1 MRYRLLGS
9 SALRVSEVAL
19 GTMTFGERWGWGAEL
34 AESRRMLDLF
44 LDRGGNFVDTAN
56 NYTDGESEEQLGELL
71 EGRRERVVLGTKYT
85 LTSRPEDP
93 NAGGN
98 HRKNLLQTLEASLRR
113 LRTDRID
120 LLWMHMWDGITLI
133 DEVVRALDDVV
144 AAGKVVAIGISD
156 TPAWVVSRAVAIAE
170 LRGWT
175 RPSAIQLPYS
185 LTGRDAERELFPM
198 ADSLGLG
205 VLAWGNLDGGVL
217 TGKYADGGTEPR
229 RYGDHTPDERRAK
242 AVALVREIAGNLK
255 ATPSQVCIAWVLA
268 QRGKANL
275 IPILGARTAGQLD
288 ENLGALTLE
297 LAPEA
302 LARLEESTA
311 IPLGFPST
319 FLADD
324 EVVQLI
330 FGGTRQLIET

>member
-19 GTMTFGERWGWGAEL
+19 GTMTFGVRWGWGAEM

-44 LDRGGNFVDTAN
+44 LDRGGNFIDTAS

-71 EGRRERVVLGTKYT
+71 EGRRERVVLATKYT
-85 LTSRPEDP
+85 LTSRPDDP

-98 HRKNLLQTLEASLRR
+98 HRKNLVQTLDLSLRR

-120 LLWMHMWDGITLI
+120 LLWMHMWDGITPI

-144 AAGKVVAIGISD
+144 AAGKVIAVGISD
-156 TPAWVVSRAVAIAE
+156 TPAWVVSRAIAIAE

-175 RPSAIQLPYS
+175 TPSAIQVPYS
-185 LTGRDAERELFPM
+185 LSGRDPERELFPM
-198 ADSLGLG
+198 AAALGLA

-217 TGKYADGGTEPR
+217 TGKYSWEAGDQR
-229 RYGDHTPDERRAK
+229 RYGDHKPNERRTK
-242 AVALVREIAGNLK
+242 LVELVSEIAAAAQ

-268 QRGKANL
+268 QHRQANL
-275 IPILGARTAGQLD
+275 IPILGARNAVQLE
-288 ENLGALTLE
+288 ENLGALALA

-302 LARLEESTA
+302 LARLEEASA
-311 IPLGFPST
+311 ISHGFPGA
-319 FLADD
+319 FLADE

-330 FGGTRQLIET
+330 FGTTRERIET

>member
-1 MRYRLLGS
+1 LRYRLLGS

-19 GTMTFGERWGWGAEL
+19 GTMTFGERWSWGAEL

-71 EGRRERVVLGTKYT
+71 EGRRERIVLATKYT
-85 LTSRPEDP
+85 LTSRPDDP

-98 HRKNLLQTLEASLRR
+98 HRKNLVQTLDTSLRR

-120 LLWMHMWDGITLI
+120 LLWMHMWDGITPV
-133 DEVVRALDDVV
+133 DEVIRALDDVV

-156 TPAWVVSRAVAIAE
+156 TPSWVVSRAVAIAE

-185 LTGRDAERELFPM
+185 LTGREAERELIPM
-198 ADSLGLG
+198 AAGLGLA
-205 VLAWGNLDGGVL
+205 VLAWGTLDGGVL
-217 TGKYADGGTEPR
+217 TGKYTDGPTAPR
-229 RYGDHTPDERRAK
+229 RYGDHTPTERRAK
-242 AVALVREIAGNLK
+242 AVELVREVAAASD
-255 ATPSQVCIAWVLA
+255 ATNSQVCIAWVLA
-268 QRGKANL
+268 QRRKANL
-275 IPILGARTAGQLD
+275 VPILGARSSGQLE
-288 ENLGALTLE
+288 ENLGALAVE

-302 LARLEESTA
+302 LARLDEATA
-311 IPLGFPST
+311 IPLGFPSS

-324 EVVQLI
+324 DVVQLI
-330 FGGTRQLIET
+330 FGETRELIDT

>member
-34 AESRRMLDLF
+34 VESRRMLDLF
-44 LDRGGNFVDTAN
+44 LDQDGNFVDTAS

-71 EGRRERVVLGTKYT
+71 EGRRERVVLATKYT
-85 LTSRPEDP
+85 LTSRPGDP

-98 HRKNLLQTLEASLRR
+98 HRKNLVQTLEASLRR

-120 LLWMHMWDGITLI
+120 LLWMHMWDGITPI

-156 TPAWVVSRAVAIAE
+156 APAWVVSRAVAIAE

-185 LTGRDAERELFPM
+185 LSARDPERELFPM
-198 ADSLGLG
+198 AAALGLA

-217 TGKYADGGTEPR
+217 TGKYTAGGAEPR
-229 RYGDHTPDERRAK
+229 RYGDHKPNEQREMLAE
-242 AVALVREIAGNLK
+242 LVSEIAEASQ
-255 ATPSQVCIAWVLA
+255 ATASQVCIAWVLA
-268 QRGKANL
+268 QRRKANL
-275 IPILGARTAGQLD
+275 IPILGARSAVQLK
-288 ENLGALTLE
+288 ENLDALAVQ

-302 LARLEESTA
+302 LTRLDDAGA
-311 IPLGFPST
+311 IPLGFPSA

-324 EVVQLI
+324 DVVHLI
-330 FGGTRQLIET
+330 FGDTRELIET

>member
-1 MRYRLLGS
+1 MRYRLLGN
-9 SALRVSEVAL
+9 SALRASEVAL

-71 EGRRERVVLGTKYT
+71 EGRRERVVLATKYT
-85 LTSRPEDP
+85 LTSRPDDP

-98 HRKNLLQTLEASLRR
+98 HRKNLVQTLESSLRR
-113 LRTDRID
+113 LRTDRVD
-120 LLWMHMWDGITLI
+120 LLWMHMWDGITPI
-133 DEVVRALDDVV
+133 DEVIRALDDVV

-156 TPAWVVSRAVAIAE
+156 TPSWVVSRAVAIAE

-185 LTGRDAERELFPM
+185 LTGREAERELIPM
-198 ADSLGLG
+198 AAGLGLA
-205 VLAWGNLDGGVL
+205 VLAWGTLDGGVL
-217 TGKYADGGTEPR
+217 TGKYTDGPTAPR
-229 RYGDHTPDERRAK
+229 RYGDHTPNERRAK
-242 AVALVREIAGNLK
+242 AVELVREVAAASD
-255 ATPSQVCIAWVLA
+255 ATTSQVCIAWVLA
-268 QRGKANL
+268 QRRKANL
-275 IPILGARTAGQLD
+275 VPILGARSSGQLE
-288 ENLGALTLE
+288 ENLGALAVE

-302 LARLEESTA
+302 LARLDEATA
-311 IPLGFPST
+311 IPLGFPSS

-324 EVVQLI
+324 DVVQLI
-330 FGGTRQLIET
+330 FGETRELIDT

>member
-1 MRYRLLGS
+1 VRYRLLGN

-19 GTMTFGERWGWGAEL
+19 GTMTFGVRWGWGAEL

-71 EGRRERVVLGTKYT
+71 EGRRERVVLATKYT
-85 LTSRPEDP
+85 LTSRPDDP

-98 HRKNLLQTLEASLRR
+98 HRKNLVQTLETSLRR
-113 LRTDRID
+113 LRTDRVD
-120 LLWMHMWDGITLI
+120 LLWMHMWDGVTPI
-133 DEVVRALDDVV
+133 DEVVRALDDLV
-144 AAGKVVAIGISD
+144 AAGKVIAVGISD

-185 LTGRDAERELFPM
+185 LASRDPERELFPM
-198 ADSLGLG
+198 AASLGLA
-205 VLAWGNLDGGVL
+205 VLAWGNLGGGVL
-217 TGKYADGGTEPR
+217 TGKYGESAASPR
-229 RYGDHTPDERRAK
+229 RYGDHTPGERQAR
-242 AVALVREIAGNLK
+242 VAELVREIAAASG
-255 ATPSQVCIAWVLA
+255 ATPSQICIAWVLA

-275 IPILGARTAGQLD
+275 IPLLGARSAAQLE
-288 ENLGALTLE
+288 ENLAVLALE

-302 LARLEESTA
+302 LERLEAATA

-324 EVVQLI
+324 EVVHLI
-330 FGGTRQLIET
+330 FGDTRALIET